1 MDKVK
6 IGTMEFRADCVP
18 VCGAKLLVIQGQHGM
33 LGCGYFNLATAD
45 KLGHALAIVS
55 GVSCYDVMLLNS
67 IQRRWVVPSGNSG
80 GRAGKFSLSMPVD
93 IS

>member
-6 IGTMEFRADCVP
+6 IDEMEFRADCVP

-55 GVSCYDVMLLNS
+55 GVSCYDDMLKAEVKSVSAAAAELG
-67 IQRRWVVPSGNSG
+67 VAVGMSG
-80 GRAGKFSLSMPVD
+80 AEALKKFF
-93 IS
+93 

>member
-55 GVSCYDVMLLNS
+55 GVSCYDDMLKAEVKGVSAAAEELG
-67 IQRRWVVPSGNSG
+67 VTVGMSG
-80 GRAGKFSLSMPVD
+80 ADALKKFF
-93 IS
+93 

>member
-55 GVSCYDVMLLNS
+55 GVSCYDDMLKAEVKGVSATAASLG
-67 IQRRWVVPSGNSG
+67 VTVGMSG
-80 GRAGKFSLSMPVD
+80 AEALKKFF
-93 IS
+93 